1 MEHPHKK
8 PFFPHLKF
16 LQPNGQEQRL
26 TGINLNSSAN
36 QKKYFSRELFTAENN
51 EHAWSVS
58 VRKFVLS
65 MSKVPTTNW
74 SGATF
79 DGDQLH

>member
-1 MEHPHKK
+1 MEYPHKK
-8 PFFPHLKF
+8 PLFPRLKF

-36 QKKYFSRELFTAENN
+36 QKKYSNRELFTAGNYEQVRN
-51 EHAWSVS
+51 VS
-58 VRKFVLS
+58 VQKAVLS

-79 DGDQLH
+79 DGNQLD